1 MKCVL
6 FGVFVR
12 RGMIY
17 FLPADSFP
25 TTNVNGFG
33 RWAAGAF
40 KALRAVV
47 RNAWSVALD
56 MISCLGVFFFFL
68 IVGVGYKW
76 EKFGD
81 RVFLIIN
88 MLIAGLDL

>member
-6 FGVFVR
+6 FGGFCATWYD
-12 RGMIY
+12 I

-56 MISCLGVFFFFL
+56 MISCLGVFFPL
-68 IVGVGYKW
+68 IVGV
-76 EKFGD
+76 
-81 RVFLIIN
+81 
-88 MLIAGLDL
+88 